1 MDILRDLLETS
12 ESKNELASDGGV
24 DKSDIGEDWEVDV
37 HRGENENS
45 VRLSE
50 GKIHLYPQSM
60 DPEVI
65 TKFHMLT
72 REVKEREG
80 VVKRM
85 DIEEEVSELKHLD
98 KSDIDSIVEF
108 FDGPIQRRYLELLR
122 SSLYLQRS
130 AANPDISLKQDID
143 EYKADLKEDYG
154 PVAYYMN
161 HLVSSGYFNENSFFQ
176 EMYFGL
182 MERDGDTDSQYQREF
197 ELILERELLALF
209 VNSKDSSRKV
219 KLGMKEKLNGYYMYS
234 PYADFIDVRGLG
246 AECEEIIEE
255 AVELFKE
262 EYENAIITELEE
274 SDEKAVRLLPRSINT
289 SLSSFIM
296 PLW

>member
-274 SDEKAVRLLPRSINT
+274 SDEKAVRLLPRSIEYIT
-289 SLSSFIM
+289 
-296 PLW
+296 